1 MFPKQYL
8 PWILV
13 TTQVTQ
19 LPELKVLLQGSIMVT
34 LGSAPRFSPINP
46 TVDFEFP
53 PGYRMR
59 VYVILF
65 VT

>member
-1 MFPKQYL
+1 MDISDNP
-8 PWILV
+8 
-13 TTQVTQ
+13 
-19 LPELKVLLQGSIMVT
+19 GNSIARIE
-34 LGSAPRFSPINP
+34 GFIARKYNGDPRFSPINP